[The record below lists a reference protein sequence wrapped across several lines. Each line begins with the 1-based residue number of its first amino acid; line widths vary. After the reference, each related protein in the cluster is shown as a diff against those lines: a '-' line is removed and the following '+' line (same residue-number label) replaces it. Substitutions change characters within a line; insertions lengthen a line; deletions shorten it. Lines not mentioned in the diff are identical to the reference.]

1 MIVIIFLIKI
11 TLNMYASNED
21 EYNRGDEDWVFLQ
34 QTPPENTVNSIHSF
48 SILFYLY

>member
-1 MIVIIFLIKI
+1 
-11 TLNMYASNED
+11 MYASNED